1 MHLHRI
7 NESKIHISSG
17 EATPFSRGLSE
28 LALQDH
34 EELQPSYKLD
44 IATIPINV

>member
-1 MHLHRI
+1 MNLKYI
-7 NESKIHISSG
+7 FSSV
-17 EATPFSRGLSE
+17 EATPFLRGLSE